1 MVKLTMVG
9 RVRDGLPIAQGIR
22 YVNEENDD
30 VFGYKKQAEFILKE
44 ISRGT
49 LSPPKM
55 VILMHHHSFMYLP
68 LLFTYPFDQLLFYHL
83 IYAFVFKSNFE
94 IVKIILKYIF
104 NHSNKS
110 MFNFILLNGIFIASY
125 NRF

>member
-55 VILMHHHSFMYLP
+55 VILMHHHSFMYSSP
-68 LLFTYPFDQLLFYHL
+68 LLFTSSFD
-83 IYAFVFKSNFE
+83 
-94 IVKIILKYIF
+94 
-104 NHSNKS
+104 
-110 MFNFILLNGIFIASY
+110 
-125 NRF
+125 

>member
-68 LLFTYPFDQLLFYHL
+68 LLFTYPFDQLLFL
-83 IYAFVFKSNFE
+83 PSNLC
-94 IVKIILKYIF
+94 IRV
-104 NHSNKS
+104 
-110 MFNFILLNGIFIASY
+110 
-125 NRF
+125 